1 MVSKLGKTLNLLI
14 LLIIIGAC
22 VVGGYEATAAPE
34 NQTPVTFPDPN
45 LETAIRE
52 ALNKPEG
59 AIYTSDL
66 ESLTEL
72 DAYRKGISD
81 LTGLEY
87 CTGLTHL
94 NLDINE
100 ISDISALASL
110 TNLHTLWLENNQISD
125 I

>member
-1 MVSKLGKTLNLLI
+1 MVNKFGKTLYFLML
-14 LLIIIGAC
+14 LLIIGAS
-22 VVGGYEATAAPE
+22 VVGSYEALAAPE
-34 NQTPVTFPDPN
+34 NQTPVTFPGPN

-72 DAYRKGISD
+72 DVTTKSISD

-87 CTGLTHL
+87 CT
-94 NLDINE
+94 NLI
-100 ISDISALASL
+100 ALD
-110 TNLHTLWLENNQISD
+110 LWKNQISD
-125 I
+125 ISPLAGLTNLQDLGLSYN